1 MYSFQTSTR
10 EGQLIKELPVFLL
23 PFMNPPLFLI
33 SLQPARYVLEVVKKI
48 RSRYVTIC
56 KPSLGYK
63 DYKLSS
69 TILRLKCFCS
79 QIGKKTNRFIGHR
92 TPLCVQSLLN
102 NLISCFIVH

>member
-1 MYSFQTSTR
+1 M
-10 EGQLIKELPVFLL
+10 K
-23 PFMNPPLFLI
+23 PPLFLI

-69 TILRLKCFCS
+69 TILRLKCFYS
-79 QIGKKTNRFIGHR
+79 QIGKKLIVLLVIGHR
-92 TPLCVQSLLN
+92 WVFKVC
-102 NLISCFIVH
+102 